1 MAKIYTDEER
11 KAICESWR
19 QSGLSKNAYCK
30 QPGNISEYSLRQ
42 WTKNDINSEMALAPI
57 KFLQIN
63 HQPQTKPI
71 NPPVN
76 SPIEAT
82 LPNGII
88 LKFNLSLVS
97 NGILEELLKW
107 K

>member
-1 MAKIYTDEER
+1 MAKIYTNEER

-30 QPGNISEYSLRQ
+30 QQSNVSEYSLRQ

-63 HQPQTKPI
+63 HQLQAKPI
-71 NPPVN
+71 NPPA
-76 SPIEAT
+76 SSSIEAT

-88 LKFNLSLVS
+88 LKFNLSLAS

>member
-30 QPGNISEYSLRQ
+30 QQGNVSEYALRK
-42 WTKNDINSEMALAPI
+42 WFKSDINSKTALEPI

-63 HQPQTKPI
+63 HQTQTRPM
-71 NPPVN
+71 NLPTN
-76 SPIEAT
+76 SSIEAT

-88 LKFNLSLVS
+88 LKFDLSLTS
-97 NGILEELLKW
+97 NGILGELLKW

>member
-30 QPGNISEYSLRQ
+30 QQGNVSEYALRK
-42 WTKNDINSEMALAPI
+42 WFKSNIESKTAFVPI

-63 HQPQTKPI
+63 HQSQTGPI
-71 NPPVN
+71 SPSANL
-76 SPIEAT
+76 PIEAT
-82 LPNGII
+82 LPSVII
-88 LKFNLSLVS
+88 LIPKRFIAS
-97 NGILEELLKW
+97 KR
-107 K
+107 